1 MSINNDKRRLNVLAV
16 IHARGGSKRIP
27 NKNIKLLCGKPLIT
41 YCIKAALSSSYLD
54 KVVVSTDSEAIKQ
67 IAFDAGA
74 EVPFTRPD
82 DLAEDV
88 ASELVTKHALITMEE
103 IDGLFYDIV
112 VTMQPTT
119 PFILKADIDA
129 CIEQLVQYTNI
140 ADTVMTGHE
149 MRELPT
155 WARKIDEDG
164 FSKNIFGNI
173 SQGDQ
178 GISQK
183 QPKFYIANG
192 GAYASTRSL
201 ILDKNMIVGP
211 KTRFHLMPWERSID
225 IDEPIDFFLAE
236 KVMEMVKEGRD
247 INQYILNEGTG

>member
-67 IAFDAGA
+67 IASDAGA

-103 IDGLFYDIV
+103 IDGLSYDIV

-129 CIEQLVQYTNI
+129 CIEQLVQYEFQHHI
-140 ADTVMTGHE
+140 QQQHV
-149 MRELPT
+149 LQ
-155 WARKIDEDG
+155 IDL
-164 FSKNIFGNI
+164 
-173 SQGDQ
+173 
-178 GISQK
+178 
-183 QPKFYIANG
+183 
-192 GAYASTRSL
+192 R
-201 ILDKNMIVGP
+201 M
-211 KTRFHLMPWERSID
+211 
-225 IDEPIDFFLAE
+225 
-236 KVMEMVKEGRD
+236 
-247 INQYILNEGTG
+247 